1 MEQKK
6 KMIKIARRAIE
17 KGWDFETLKYGD
29 DMYGKESL
37 AEYVWDYVEE
47 CKRIGT
53 TAFDAKYA
61 V

>member
-1 MEQKK
+1 MNQQD
-6 KMIKIARRAIE
+6 MIRIARRAVS

-37 AEYVWDYVEE
+37 ADDVWDYVEE

-53 TAFDAKYA
+53 DAFDAKYA

>member
-1 MEQKK
+1 MNQQD
-6 KMIKIARRAIE
+6 MIKIARRAVN

-37 AEYVWDYVEE
+37 ADDVWEYVEE